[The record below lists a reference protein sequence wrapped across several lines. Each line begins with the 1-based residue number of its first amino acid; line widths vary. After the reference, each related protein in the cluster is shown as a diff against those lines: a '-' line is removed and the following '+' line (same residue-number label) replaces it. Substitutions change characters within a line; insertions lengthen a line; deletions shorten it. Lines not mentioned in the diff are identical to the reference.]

1 MSVPAMTHPRWAEIV
16 TGKKTFELK
25 FLAAKIMLGRV
36 IRSVSA
42 DPTPQ
47 NIKEAAEH
55 LQSIYVK
62 NESNP
67 AVKEDL
73 KTIFG

>member
-1 MSVPAMTHPRWAEIV
+1 MSIPAKNHPKWVEVV
-16 TGKKTFELK
+16 TGKKTFDLK
-25 FLAAKIMLGRV
+25 FLAVKIMLGRV
-36 IRSVSA
+36 IRSLSA
-42 DPTPQ
+42 DPSPA
-47 NIKEAAEH
+47 NIQGAIDH
-55 LQSIYVK
+55 LHSIYEK

>member
-1 MSVPAMTHPRWAEIV
+1 MSIPAKNHPKWTEIV
-16 TGKKTFELK
+16 TGKKTYELK
-25 FLAAKIMLGRV
+25 FLAVKIMLGRV

-42 DPTPQ
+42 DNSPANIQ
-47 NIKEAAEH
+47 NAVDH
-55 LQSIYVK
+55 LYSIYEK